1 MYYFTEDCLTG
12 MKQIDDEHRE
22 LFRILNEL
30 HDLLANELI
39 SDKYDRTRELL
50 ERLKDYAQN
59 HFAHE
64 EAYMESIGHP
74 ELELQR
80 RQHNVFTAKISEMDV
95 ILPGSDQQS
104 FLDDLLQYLVT
115 WLYRHIIG
123 SDMMIGKLIP
133 AREWEDKTNFLFT
146 KEYLTG
152 IELIDQEHQE
162 LFRIIG
168 EANNLIKNEF
178 IPDKYDDI
186 VHLLDELFQY
196 TAVHFKD
203 EEEYMESINY
213 AGLPAQRAA
222 HEAFVQRLSEIDL
235 DQIDAN
241 QQETLEELM
250 QFLTQWLINHILH
263 SDKKIG
269 TT

>member
-12 MKQIDDEHRE
+12 VQQIDDEHRE

-30 HDLLANELI
+30 QDLLANEMF
-39 SDKYDRTRELL
+39 SDKYDHSRELL
-50 ERLKDYAQN
+50 ERLKDYAQC

-64 EAYMESIGHP
+64 EAYMESINHP

-80 RQHNVFTAKISEMDV
+80 KQHSAFTAKISEMD
-95 ILPGSDQQS
+95 ITLPAGDQQA

-123 SDMMIGKLIP
+123 SDIMIGKLNP
-133 AREWEDKTNFLFT
+133 LEEGKVKTNFRFT

-152 IELIDQEHQE
+152 IELIDEEHRE

-168 EANNLIKNEF
+168 EVNNLITNEF
-178 IPDKYDDI
+178 IPDKYDEI
-186 VHLLDELFQY
+186 MHLLDELFHY
-196 TAVHFKD
+196 TTVHFKD
-203 EEEYMESINY
+203 EEEYMESIGY
-213 AGLPAQRAA
+213 ADLPAQKTA

-241 QQETLEELM
+241 QQDTLEALM
-250 QFLTQWLINHILH
+250 YFLTEWLRNHILH

-269 TT
+269 ST